1 MELTAG
7 FIAFI
12 MIVDF
17 CAYFVK
23 GIAGFGDPLISQPLL
38 SLTQMSPSEIGPMNL
53 LLNQPMNLYMSYTNR
68 KSFSIKKT
76 IPMVAFILVGLVPG
90 IICLKYASSWILKA
104 MLGLVILFIGIEM
117 LTRKESTN
125 AKKNPVV
132 MALVALASGF
142 FAGLFGIG
150 IFFVAYIERTGYV
163 DRRQFRGQMCFI
175 FFIEGTARILLYVI
189 AGLYTP
195 VILKAA
201 VFAAVAGFAG
211 LFCGSRVDTR
221 LSEATVKKIIII
233 VFMCAGL
240 SAFIWAVASA
250 F

>member
-1 MELTAG
+1 MG
-7 FIAFI
+7 FVIFL
-12 MIVDF
+12 VVVEF

-23 GIAGFGDPLISQPLL
+23 GIAGFGDPLISQPML

-53 LLNQPMNLYMSYTNR
+53 LLNQPMNLYMAYTNR

-76 IPMVAFILVGLVPG
+76 IPMIVFILIGLVPG

-104 MLGLVILFIGIEM
+104 VLGLVILFIGIEM
-117 LTRKESTN
+117 LTRKES
-125 AKKNPVV
+125 ASSKKNPVI
-132 MALVALASGF
+132 MALVALVSGF
-142 FAGLFGIG
+142 SAGLFGIG

-175 FFIEGTARILLYVI
+175 FLIEGTARLLLYII

-195 VILKAA
+195 SILRTAVIAA
-201 VFAAVAGFAG
+201 IAGFAG

-221 LSEATVKKIIII
+221 LSEAMVKKIIII